1 MGFLGMLL
9 NKQDADAIS
18 HDLHQDALQT
28 TADAVARHQKSH
40 RRVERTHDLMGQQAA
55 MLAAIK
61 IQELNDK
68 IAWLEE
74 GIALRDAQITA
85 YRGMR
90 DKLLDMN
97 DPKISESYLYQHWRI
112 EDKALDKLLAS
123 GELKR
128 DPRKIKDWR
137 EQVGYIPP
145 KQTANEQASEIAT
158 PPPLP
163 PFEDLEATGE
173 LPPAPQPIEGSRE
186 NRGDALP
193 EPTASAQASA
203 SATPP
208 PLPSF
213 QDLD

>member
-9 NKQDADAIS
+9 NKKDADAIS

-74 GIALRDAQITA
+74 GIAMRDVQIEA
-85 YRGMR
+85 YQGMR
-90 DKLLDMN
+90 NKLLDMD
-97 DPKISESYLYQHWRI
+97 DPKVAQTYLYQHWRI
-112 EDKALDKLLAS
+112 EDKAIDKRLAS

-128 DPRKIKDWR
+128 DPRLHKEWVKR
-137 EQVGYIPP
+137 SGYIPP
-145 KQTANEQASEIAT
+145 KKQSSDKRE
-158 PPPLP
+158 P
-163 PFEDLEATGE
+163 E
-173 LPPAPQPIEGSRE
+173 LA
-186 NRGDALP
+186 
-193 EPTASAQASA
+193 
-203 SATPP
+203 
-208 PLPSF
+208 
-213 QDLD
+213 